1 MARRPRYEDDDDYDD
16 PPAPPPARAHP
27 SMGGAI
33 AIGALGGLVGG
44 EGMLILNMMDF
55 LRPNAGPGAALLGI
69 GLCFGVFLL
78 APFFVLLGM
87 VGGVAAARTHSSILG
102 ALLGAVSG
110 PALIFL
116 LWACDAIKITVNGQP
131 VKFNLDMA
139 LWCSA
144 RLWVPGAIG
153 GLFAGLMTSGSKPPP
168 PPSRSRRRFDE
179 DEDDEDEDNRQPYRR
194 RR

>member
-44 EGMLILNMMDF
+44 EAMLMLHLVDF
-55 LRPNAGPGAALLGI
+55 LRPNAGPGAALLGFGICI
-69 GLCFGVFLL
+69 GTFVL
-78 APFFVLLGM
+78 APVFVLLGM

-102 ALLGAVSG
+102 AVLGALSG
-110 PALIFL
+110 PLL
-116 LWACDAIKITVNGQP
+116 VLVLWACGAIQIEINGQ
-131 VKFNLDMA
+131 KKNFDSSMA
-139 LWCSA
+139 LWCCA

-153 GLFAGLMTSGSKPPP
+153 GLFAGLLTAGSKA
-168 PPSRSRRRFDE
+168 PSPAPRSRRRFDE
-179 DEDDEDEDNRQPYRR
+179 DDEDEDEDDRRPYRR